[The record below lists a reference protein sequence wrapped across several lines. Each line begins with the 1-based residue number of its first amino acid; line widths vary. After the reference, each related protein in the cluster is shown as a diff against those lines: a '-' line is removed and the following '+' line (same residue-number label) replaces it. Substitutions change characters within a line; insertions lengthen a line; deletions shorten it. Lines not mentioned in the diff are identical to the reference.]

1 MIIINDANE
10 LFWLF
15 IDRINKAR
23 WFYAPIGLCLAINLI
38 MFGINVFYLFK
49 HRTNFESFLW
59 TMVKYVLKL
68 HSITS
73 NYEYCWNITSFYS
86 IRVLNVYR
94 CFVKVFISCRW
105 NRSRLDVWNFLRDF
119 CWRWNWIQVV
129 SLLMLLLNVI

>member
-1 MIIINDANE
+1 MIIINDVNK

-38 MFGINVFYLFK
+38 MFGINVYYLFK

-68 HSITS
+68 HWITS
-73 NYEYCWNITSFYS
+73 NYEYCLTSCRLVHILNI
-86 IRVLNVYR
+86 YR
-94 CFVKVFISCRW
+94 CFVQVFISSRW
-105 NRSRLDVWNFLRDF
+105 NRCRLDLWNFLRNF

-129 SLLMLLLNVI
+129 SLLMLLLNVV